1 MYIIENNLLH
11 LNLGCHPNRDFDTPI
26 AGAPIQDLEFGT
38 FLEKALQRQN
48 SGLWDKIGTFS
59 GPFLHL
65 FGTFSR
71 YFHKN
76 AEKLTKSKK
85 GFKNC
90 VVATFSAKLRL
101 FRDHF

>member
-1 MYIIENNLLH
+1 MP
-11 LNLGCHPNRDFDTPI
+11 GPVTQT
-26 AGAPIQDLEFGT
+26 GAPIQDLEFGT